1 MSERTPLAAT
11 EWRLM
16 QIIWEKHPI
25 TFREICDKAI
35 EQGGWSKYA
44 VASFLKR
51 MESKGAIASEDAEPV
66 KLYRPLIDR
75 EDTIGAET
83 AEVVERVYNN
93 NPVLMAQAMARQQG
107 LSDEELEQ
115 LTALL
120 RKGGKRHK

>member
-1 MSERTPLAAT
+1 MTERVALAAT

-16 QIIWEKHPI
+16 QIIWDKHPI
-25 TFREICDKAI
+25 TFREICDRAQ

-51 MESKGAIASEDAEPV
+51 MEGKGAIVSADAEPV
-66 KLYRPLIDR
+66 KLYSPLLDR
-75 EDTIGAET
+75 EDAIEAET
-83 AEVVERVYNN
+83 ADVIERVYNN

-120 RKGGKRHK
+120 RKGGKRHG